1 MKTPGRMLGAF
12 WGVQQQGL
20 GVFVTICFCV
30 GRNGANYCGI
40 SAALEYLDII
50 RKFLTQVSCQVA
62 VFLLYSKRL
71 RPIDLGTEL
80 TQEYRRAMLRPML
93 LNNVQK
99 LAIEG

>member
-1 MKTPGRMLGAF
+1 M
-12 WGVQQQGL
+12 
-20 GVFVTICFCV
+20 
-30 GRNGANYCGI
+30 
-40 SAALEYLDII
+40 EYRDII